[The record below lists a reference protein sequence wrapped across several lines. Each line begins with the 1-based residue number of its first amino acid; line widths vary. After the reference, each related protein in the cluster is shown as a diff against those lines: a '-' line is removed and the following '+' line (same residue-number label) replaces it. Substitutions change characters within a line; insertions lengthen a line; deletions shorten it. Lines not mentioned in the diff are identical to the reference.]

1 MGMSPHTRRSASLI
15 RKLLFH
21 PMTLISL
28 VLHGAILSL
37 PLLPPA
43 QKAEPVPKKEKEEKI
58 SLTSLL
64 PPDAAKPKVVP
75 AAKPAAAASAA
86 SAVAAVAPATAP
98 PPISSAAP
106 PVAPPPA
113 VAPSAAPSA
122 TPSPPPPVDLGGSGS
137 VGLCP
142 NPQSFDAQQIGY
154 FFADPA
160 NPDSPP
166 VPGIVKIDWK
176 NTPPDKVQTDLQT
189 LATEQ
194 NLVLQTIGDFGG
206 VPLFALQTA
215 QGQVALY
222 ASLVPGKGGAS
233 TMLVTWGGNPNQL
246 PAGSAALT
254 RAQVCQ

>member
-1 MGMSPHTRRSASLI
+1 MGTSPHTRQNTRQRGALI

-28 VLHGAILSL
+28 ILHGIILSL

-43 QKAEPVPKKEKEEKI
+43 QKAEPAPKKEKEEKI

-64 PPDAAKPKVVP
+64 PPNAAKPKVAP
-75 AAKPAAAASAA
+75 APKPAATAAPKPAITAA
-86 SAVAAVAPATAP
+86 AP
-98 PPISSAAP
+98 PPISAPAAP
-106 PVAPPPA
+106 LPVAAPSP
-113 VAPSAAPSA
+113 APSAAPA
-122 TPSPPPPVDLGGSGS
+122 PPPSVDLGGSGS

-160 NPDSPP
+160 NPDSAP
-166 VPGIVKIDWK
+166 VAGIVKIDWK
-176 NTPPDKVQTDLQT
+176 NTPPDKVQTDLQA
-189 LATEQ
+189 LATAQ
-194 NLVLQTIGDFGG
+194 KLTLQAIGNFGG
-206 VPLFALQTA
+206 APLFSLKTA

-233 TMLVTWGGNPNQL
+233 TMLVTWSGDPNQL
-246 PAGSAALT
+246 PAGTAALT